1 MKIPKMPVVV
11 LIGRTNVGKSTLFNR
26 LLEQPKALVSSS
38 AGTTRDRNE
47 GKCLWRGTEIK
58 IVDTGGLD
66 VNPHDEIEQNIKK
79 QAEIAMKTAN
89 LILFV
94 MDVKTGPM
102 PQEMELAKML
112 QKSKVP
118 VLVVGNKAEKAHER
132 ESVFAPEW
140 KLQSLP
146 LPIPVSAKTGV
157 GVGDLLDEV
166 YNSLESRNKT
176 PLNPTNI
183 SAVKI
188 AVIGKPN
195 VGKSSLLNAITGEE
209 RFITSPVAHTTRE
222 PNDTLVEA
230 NGKNY
235 LFIDTAG
242 MRKKSK
248 VKKSGGLEAVAVSR
262 NQRIIKQADITLL
275 VLEATSPI
283 GTQEKT
289 LAGMLKDSGSGVI
302 VIVNK
307 WDLVEDKDTKTMDE
321 FRKYFAG
328 HFPFLKWAPVIFV
341 SALSKQR
348 IRSIL
353 GVIDEVEKNRE
364 FKINQQELYLFL
376 QRAIN
381 KHLPSKG
388 KGSKPPKILGMKQVG
403 DKPPYFEV
411 TIKSKRTDALNKS
424 YLRFLENR
432 LRDEHALVGTP
443 MKMHVRGAKS
453 VSD

>member
-1 MKIPKMPVVV
+1 MPMVV

-26 LLEQPKALVSSS
+26 LLEKPKALVSSVP
-38 AGTTRDRNE
+38 GTTRDRSE
-47 GKCLWRGTEIK
+47 GVCIWRGKEIC

-66 VNPHDEIEQNIKK
+66 VKPQDEIEINIKK
-79 QAEIAMKTAN
+79 QAELAMKKAD

-94 MDVKTGPM
+94 VDIKSGPM

-118 VLVVGNKAEKAHER
+118 VLVVGNKAEKPHER
-132 ESVFAPEW
+132 ESVYLPEW
-140 KLQSLP
+140 KLQSLS
-146 LPIPVSAKTGV
+146 LPIPISAKTGV
-157 GVGDLLDEV
+157 GVGDMLDEV
-166 YNSLESRNKT
+166 YASLESRNKM
-176 PLNPTNI
+176 PLDPKKLVATM
-183 SAVKI
+183 V

-195 VGKSSLLNAITGEE
+195 VGKSTLLNSLLGEE
-209 RFITSPVAHTTRE
+209 RFITSAIAHTTRE
-222 PNDTLVEA
+222 PNDTLVQV
-230 NGKNY
+230 NNKNY

-242 MRKKSK
+242 MRKKGK
-248 VKKSGGLEAVAVSR
+248 VKKSGGLEEAAVNR
-262 NQRIIKQADITLL
+262 NQRVINKADITLL
-275 VLEATSPI
+275 VVEANEPI

-289 LAGMLKDSGSGVI
+289 LAGILKDSGSGVI

-307 WDLVEDKDTKTMDE
+307 WDLVKDKEVNTMNE
-321 FRKYFAG
+321 FRDYFAS

-348 IRSIL
+348 VRTIFS
-353 GVIDEVEKNRE
+353 VIDEVEKNRE
-364 FKINQQELYLFL
+364 FKINQQELYQFL

-381 KHLPSKG
+381 KHLPSRG

-403 DKPPYFEV
+403 EKPPYFEV
-411 TIKSKRTDALNKS
+411 TIKSKRTDSLNKS

-432 LRDEHALVGTP
+432 LREERKLSGTP
-443 MKMHVRGAKS
+443 IKMHVRGAKS